1 MAFKKFPIVVNVPVG
16 LNTIKDGITYVN
28 FGVKDQSKYQLPQK
42 NFVVNSAVIASTG
55 GSASINEVTFAGTYA
70 IGDQIRLTLTI
81 KDSAQTLVKNYV
93 HTVTAIAVGS
103 IAGAF
108 EALIDASILNG
119 LPGVASASAAAGV
132 LTITSSSL
140 VSNNFQVTAYTASAA
155 GTVSPSF
162 SGGSAQAVTQ
172 AEGVPAVLK
181 EAGVPAADITLATY
195 DTVLLTY
202 KQDAAIPFIDSEGK
216 VVKDVKVFVP
226 TGQGAALIAR
236 F

>member
-16 LNTIKDGITYVN
+16 LNTIKDGVTYVN
-28 FGVKDQSKYQLPQK
+28 FGVKDASEYQLPQK
-42 NFVVNSAVIASTG
+42 NFVVNSGVIGTNGGTASK
-55 GSASINEVTFAGTYA
+55 SVITFAGTYA
-70 IGDQIRLTLTI
+70 INDQIRVTITI
-81 KDSAQTLVKNYV
+81 KDSAQTLIKNFV
-93 HTVTAIAVGS
+93 HTVTDISVTSIAV
-103 IAGAF
+103 AF
-108 EALIDASILNG
+108 KGLIEAAILEG
-119 LPGVASASAAAGV
+119 LPGIATAANVAGV
-132 LTITSSSL
+132 LTVTSSSL
-140 VSNNFQVTAYTASAA
+140 VSNNFSVTAYTASAS
-155 GTVSPSF
+155 GTVTPAF
-162 SGGSAQAVTQ
+162 TPATQ
-172 AEGVPAVLK
+172 AEGIPAVLR